1 MLLKLA
7 WRNLWRNK
15 NRSLITMASVFFA
28 VLLAILIASLQD
40 GVYGN
45 LIKNAVNF
53 YTGYVQ
59 IHKKN
64 YWDERILDNT
74 MSENPSMS
82 DQLRKNPNIKSISSR
97 LESFVLASYNDKT
110 RGCFLSG
117 IDPDKEAEMISL
129 KEKLVDGKY
138 LETGDKALL
147 LAEGLA
153 KKFQIKVNDT
163 LVLIG
168 QGYHGATA
176 AGKYPV
182 KGIVKFASFEINDAF
197 LFLPIKETQNLF
209 SAENILTS
217 YVIIPESNVD
227 FELMKSQLAAS
238 LGNNYEVQTWKELL
252 PGLDEHIR
260 MCTADG
266 YIFIAVLYVLVSFGI
281 FGTLL
286 MMMAE
291 RGKEF
296 GMLVTIGMKR
306 KQLGLV
312 VLCESVLI
320 VSMGSI
326 LGALVGVPLTYYF
339 KVNPIQ
345 LTGKLGEAY
354 ETLGFESS
362 LVSSTNP
369 QIVFNQT
376 LIILLIALILSFYPM
391 IKILGLKPEHALKK

>member
-7 WRNLWRNK
+7 WRNLWRNR

-40 GVYGN
+40 GVYAN
-45 LIKNAVNF
+45 LIKNAVGF
-53 YTGYVQ
+53 YSGYIQV
-59 IHKKN
+59 HKKN

-74 MSENPSMS
+74 ITYDRSVYGLLSQNS
-82 DQLRKNPNIKSISSR
+82 KIKSITSR
-97 LESFVLASYNDKT
+97 LESFVLASFNDKT
-110 RGCFLSG
+110 KGCFLSG
-117 IDPDKEAEMISL
+117 INPDKEAQMISL
-129 KEKLVDGKY
+129 KDKLIEGTFLTND
-138 LETGDKALL
+138 DKALL
-147 LAEGLA
+147 VGEGLA
-153 KKFQIKVNDT
+153 KRLGVKVKDT
-163 LVLIG
+163 LVLIS

-182 KGIVKFASFEINDAF
+182 KGVLKFSSLNLNDSF
-197 LFLPIKETQNLF
+197 LFLPIKETQSLF

-217 YVIIPESNVD
+217 YVIIPESNI
-227 FELMKSQLAAS
+227 ELETLKSELTAS
-238 LGNNYEVQTWKELL
+238 LGNEYEVQTWKELL

-286 MMMAE
+286 MMIAE
-291 RGKEF
+291 RSIEF

-306 KQLGLV
+306 RQLGLV
-312 VLCESVLI
+312 VLCESILI
-320 VSMGSI
+320 VVIGSV
-326 LGALVGVPLTYYF
+326 LGAIFGIPLTYYF
-339 KVNPIQ
+339 RFNPIQ

-354 ETLGFESS
+354 KTLGFDSS

-369 QIVFNQT
+369 QIVFTQT
-376 LIILLIALILSFYPM
+376 LIVLLIALTLSFYPM
-391 IKILGLKPEHALKK
+391 IKILGLKPEQALKK